1 MTETT
6 NGKQGRFKPGQSG
19 NPAGR
24 PPGARHKTTLAIEAL
39 LDGEAEALT
48 RKAIEMA
55 LAGDVTAIRLCMERV
70 APPRKGRTVDFPLP
84 AFEKVEDTV
93 TTIGA
98 VLQAVSEGRL
108 TPEEGAAVAGLI
120 EMKRKSIETV
130 ELEARLAALEER
142 SK

>member
-1 MTETT
+1 
-6 NGKQGRFKPGQSG
+6 
-19 NPAGR
+19 
-24 PPGARHKTTLAIEAL
+24 
-39 LDGEAEALT
+39 
-48 RKAIEMA
+48 MA